1 VVASADD
8 TGLLDVLENL
18 VLTTACRDV
27 CELRAER
34 GLGHVAVHVN
44 VAAQRTCE
52 VELLTTVRQELHR
65 YGLPG
70 SALVIELTEST
81 RVPDLRAAV
90 AVLST
95 LRGDGVRLALDDFGS
110 GFSGLSYL
118 MELPVDIV
126 KLDRSLIV
134 APPGSR
140 AAAIA
145 RAAALLTLGL
155 GLELIAEGVETPE
168 QTDGLIELGCRLGQG
183 FRYARPQ
190 PMNDVRVWI
199 NAGS

>member
-1 VVASADD
+1 
-8 TGLLDVLENL
+8 
-18 VLTTACRDV
+18 
-27 CELRAER
+27 LRAEP

-190 PMNDVRVWI
+190 PMNDVRAWI
-199 NAGS
+199 TAGS